1 MLVLLNLPSNKLH
14 SLRYEEGGFASYGNV
29 DADWKLPTHLPLL
42 DKNDYVWELLVGDL
56 NDIWIFN
63 STTEGDVRVLIARDA
78 AGRDLNSQVVVVIR
92 KNTTHQAL
100 LTSVMRLLDEN
111 VIGQATSIMLL
122 WQDEHDVYTNLKFNP
137 NPIVLNLLAWVCYN
151 FS

>member
-1 MLVLLNLPSNKLH
+1 MLVASNKLY
-14 SLRYEEGGFASYGNV
+14 SLRCDEDGFASYGNV
-29 DADWKLPTHLPLL
+29 DADWKLPTRLLLL
-42 DKNDYVWELLVGDL
+42 DKTGYVWEFLVGEGA
-56 NDIWIFN
+56 DIWIFN
-63 STTEGDVRVLIARDA
+63 STTEGYLRVLISRDA
-78 AGRDLNSQVVVVIR
+78 AGRDLNSQVVVIIR
-92 KNTTHQAL
+92 KNTTHQAV

-151 FS
+151 FP